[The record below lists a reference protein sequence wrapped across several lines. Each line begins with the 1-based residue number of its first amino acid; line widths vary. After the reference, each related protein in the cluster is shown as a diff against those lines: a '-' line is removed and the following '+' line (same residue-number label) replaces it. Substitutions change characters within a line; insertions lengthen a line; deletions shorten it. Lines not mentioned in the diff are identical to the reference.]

1 MVLSFCTKTF
11 LVPLHPSNKIG
22 RVWNRPLSL
31 AVWEASLSER
41 FFTFFIDSK
50 IIHVYALQKS
60 EINLELIDKKK
71 DWFEAILP
79 GKYFLHLQCRDLVD
93 VKMLLPRSFSCPS
106 TFQRLWPWCTMG
118 LQVTSSCSHPLYE
131 ITEP

>member
-1 MVLSFCTKTF
+1 MTNQMLQRMVLSFCIKTF
-11 LVPLHPSNKIG
+11 LVPLHPSSKIR

-60 EINLELIDKKK
+60 EINLELIDKK
-71 DWFEAILP
+71 
-79 GKYFLHLQCRDLVD
+79 RTDL
-93 VKMLLPRSFSCPS
+93 KQSCLENI
-106 TFQRLWPWCTMG
+106 FCTYSAE
-118 LQVTSSCSHPLYE
+118 TW
-131 ITEP
+131 